1 MMVRRGRRSVCE
13 GHAVRQQPLQGLL
26 HPPRMLRRR
35 QDALLQIR
43 LPTRP
48 GEAAGETDLLEIVHL
63 EPQERIGRLDLG
75 GVHGAAA
82 ERGLGRSP
90 FFALRTVSAWLPA
103 RGAEGCSVAL
113 RALSFVFLAPS
124 FLLYTPLRFCALV
137 AAMEV
142 ERDSEEGAFVTEDVS
157 AIIKEVR
164 LPGRPTGP
172 RQRSQGVP

>member
-1 MMVRRGRRSVCE
+1 MQCRLRGV
-13 GHAVRQQPLQGLL
+13 
-26 HPPRMLRRR
+26 
-35 QDALLQIR
+35 
-43 LPTRP
+43 
-48 GEAAGETDLLEIVHL
+48 
-63 EPQERIGRLDLG
+63 
-75 GVHGAAA
+75 
-82 ERGLGRSP
+82 
-90 FFALRTVSAWLPA
+90 
-103 RGAEGCSVAL
+103 
-113 RALSFVFLAPS
+113 SFVFLVRAS